1 MQKTVVDLKR
11 HGEQLATIRGALQT
25 AVGELV
31 TAAQWLSD
39 NFAADP
45 DTPGAVSVNFLML
58 MGTVAGGWQMA
69 RAALAAVEQLAAGA
83 EDKSF
88 FTAKIV
94 TANYFAEQVL
104 PLASAYRAGVEAG
117 SGSIM
122 GLSDDQ
128 F

>member
-1 MQKTVVDLKR
+1 
-11 HGEQLATIRGALQT
+11 G
-25 AVGELV
+25 
-31 TAAQWLSD
+31 D

-69 RAALAAVEQLAAGA
+69 RAASVAVEQLEAGA

-88 FTAKIV
+88 YKAKIV
-94 TANYFAEQVL
+94 TATYFAEQIL

-122 GLSDDQ
+122 ALSDDQ